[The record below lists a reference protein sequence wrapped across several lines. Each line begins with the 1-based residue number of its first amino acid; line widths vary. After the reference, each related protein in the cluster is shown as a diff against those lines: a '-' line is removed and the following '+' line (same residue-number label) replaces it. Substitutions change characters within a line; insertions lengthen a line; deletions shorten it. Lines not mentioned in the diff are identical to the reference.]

1 MERNKDFSH
10 LHQEQDQQPSDGL
23 EICLRTKLQNSSPLP
38 SECCIYTVPGR
49 LRLANATTYTPR
61 VVSIGPLHHGEES
74 LRAMEKYK
82 MLYLKSFLERT
93 KMSLKDY
100 IELVRKR
107 EQKVRNQY
115 AENFESTSSNKFV
128 EMILVDTA
136 FVIEVLCK
144 NHSKELVEENDLIF
158 NRPWKVKEV
167 REDMMLLENQLPF
180 FMLEDVLSLAKIR
193 VSLGNNNEKLV
204 SLSSEQIS
212 LIKLTVGICFPNYLH
227 KARVKCEV
235 GSSRNLFDIQFRNRV
250 LVIPQ
255 LQIRSSTQS
264 FFLNLLAFEQC
275 RLRNCYISNYFF
287 ILDRL
292 IDTTSDGQ
300 LLGQSGVIE
309 SKLSDNQ
316 EVVASIN
323 HLALGSF
330 WRRKRFHFNELC
342 DGLNA
347 HYANPWNN
355 WITTIIHNHFS
366 SPLTIF
372 VVTTA
377 AAPFTR
383 SLIQTVC
390 SCGVQFK

>member
-1 MERNKDFSH
+1 
-10 LHQEQDQQPSDGL
+10 
-23 EICLRTKLQNSSPLP
+23 
-38 SECCIYTVPGR
+38 
-49 LRLANATTYTPR
+49 
-61 VVSIGPLHHGEES
+61 
-74 LRAMEKYK
+74 
-82 MLYLKSFLERT
+82 
-93 KMSLKDY
+93 MSLKDY

-193 VSLGNNNEKLV
+193 VSLGNNNEK
-204 SLSSEQIS
+204 
-212 LIKLTVGICFPNYLH
+212 
-227 KARVKCEV
+227 VKCEV